1 MRYSVYFHK
10 AGLKMIDY
18 NDKQYVCNIDLAMEF
33 IRGKWK
39 AVILCHLNDG
49 PKRFLEL
56 QRITCGVSQKVL
68 NEKLQE
74 LERDGLIRKIVYP
87 EVPPKVEFLLTEIG
101 NDLFPALNMI
111 QDWSIKYF
119 PNSNE

>member
-1 MRYSVYFHK
+1 MMFTLIIFRKV
-10 AGLKMIDY
+10 GVPMISY
-18 NDKQYVCNIDLAMEF
+18 NSKNYVCHIDLGMEL

-74 LERDGLIRKIVYP
+74 LQRDGLILKTVYP
-87 EVPPKVEFLLTEIG
+87 EVPPKVEFFLKEVG
-101 NDLFPALNMI
+101 KELFPALQMI

-119 PNSNE
+119 PNTN

>member
-1 MRYSVYFHK
+1 
-10 AGLKMIDY
+10 MIIYDG
-18 NDKQYVCNIDLAMEF
+18 KKYVCNIDLGMEI

-56 QRITCGVSQKVL
+56 QRITGGISQKVL

-74 LERDGLIRKIVYP
+74 LQHHGLITKIVYP
-87 EVPPKVEFLLTEIG
+87 QVPPKVEYLLTVIG
-101 NDLFPALNMI
+101 KDLFPALEMI
-111 QDWSIKYF
+111 QDWSIKHF
-119 PNSNE
+119 PNKD

>member
-1 MRYSVYFHK
+1 
-10 AGLKMIDY
+10 MIMYDG
-18 NDKQYVCNIDLAMEF
+18 KKYVCNIDLGMEL

-56 QRITCGVSQKVL
+56 QRITGDISQKVL

-74 LERDGLIRKIVYP
+74 LQHHGLIRKIVYP
-87 EVPPKVEFLLTEIG
+87 QVPPKVEYLLTEIG
-101 NDLFPALNMI
+101 KDLFPALEMI
-111 QDWSIKYF
+111 QNWSIKHF
-119 PNSNE
+119 PNKD